1 MEQVLMN
8 LAVNARDAMPR
19 GGIVIIETA
28 DVELDESYVSD
39 HEGVIPG
46 SYVMLAVT
54 DTGEGMSP
62 EVQAQIF
69 GPFFTTKKTG
79 EGTGLGLSTVYGIV
93 KQMSGH
99 IDVFS
104 EQGKGSVF
112 RVFFPVC
119 REDAEAKAQA
129 EAFVMPRGA
138 ETVLIA
144 EDDDAIR
151 KLLVDILEPLGY
163 RVITA
168 DSGMEALRV
177 AETAGGGVDILLTD
191 VVMPGMSGK
200 ELAQR
205 FQTID
210 PGIKV
215 LFMSGYTEEVIIRHG
230 VEQAGVSFIQKP
242 LIPNKLVRKLREV
255 LDGK

>member
-1 MEQVLMN
+1 
-8 LAVNARDAMPR
+8 
-19 GGIVIIETA
+19 
-28 DVELDESYVSD
+28 VELDETYTSRR
-39 HEGVIPG
+39 EGVTPG

-62 EVQAQIF
+62 EVQTRIF
-69 GPFFTTKKTG
+69 EPFFTTKKIG

-112 RVFFPVC
+112 TVYLPVC
-119 REDAEAKAQA
+119 REDAEAAAQA
-129 EAFVMPRGA
+129 EAFGMPRGT

-151 KLLVDILEPLGY
+151 KLLADILDPLGY

-168 DSGMEALRV
+168 RSGAEALRL
-177 AETAGGGVDILLTD
+177 AETTGRGVDILLTD

-200 ELAQR
+200 ELAQM
-205 FQTID
+205 FQAID

-230 VEQAGVSFIQKP
+230 VERTGVAFIQKP